1 MSPGNMMQLLQ
12 VHGERGMSPPGER
25 RTLTSG
31 PCAPDSSAFRA
42 PLNRI
47 YHGVKG
53 AQLQNPSLQIRSQQL
68 YFLSQILAEWDVT
81 RGLWS

>member
-1 MSPGNMMQLLQ
+1 MVS
-12 VHGERGMSPPGER
+12 
-25 RTLTSG
+25 
-31 PCAPDSSAFRA
+31 APDSSAFRA

-53 AQLQNPSLQIRSQQL
+53 AQLQNPSPDQITAQPD
-68 YFLSQILAEWDVT
+68 FFPQILAEWDVT